1 MVMPFFYLCAPKKN
15 KSVNYNIKMMK
26 NLLKVL
32 AIVVLFAVSTSLS
45 AQKATKIGHID
56 FGKLLE
62 QMPGQDTVKVV
73 MERYVQDLQAQL
85 QTMQSELELKATD
98 YQKNAATMSNII
110 KATKEKEITDLQGR
124 IEAFQQVAQ
133 QDIQSKQTELITPFV
148 DKAKQAIKDVA
159 KEGGYAYIM
168 NAVEDLILYNEGGE
182 DVMPQV
188 KKKLGIQ

>member
-1 MVMPFFYLCAPKKN
+1 
-15 KSVNYNIKMMK
+15 MMK

-32 AIVVLFAVSTSLS
+32 AIVVLIAVAATTQ

-73 MERYVQDLQAQL
+73 MEKYVQSLQGEL
-85 QTMQSELELKATD
+85 QTMQQELEMKGAD

-124 IEAFQQVAQ
+124 IEAFQQSAQ
-133 QDIQSKQTELITPFV
+133 KELSDKQTELITPFV
-148 DKAKQAIKDVA
+148 NKAKQAIKDVA
-159 KEGGYAYIM
+159 KEGGFSYIL
-168 NAVEDLILYNEGGE
+168 NSVEDLVLYSEGGE
-182 DVMPQV
+182 DIAPLA
-188 KKKLGIQ
+188 KKKLGITQ

>member
-1 MVMPFFYLCAPKKN
+1 
-15 KSVNYNIKMMK
+15 MMK

-32 AIVVLFAVSTSLS
+32 AIVVLIAVAATTN

-73 MERYVQDLQAQL
+73 MEKYVQELQGQL
-85 QTMQSELELKATD
+85 QSMQSELELKGTD
-98 YQKNAATMSNII
+98 YQKNSTSMSSII

-133 QDIQSKQTELITPFV
+133 QDIQAKQSELVKPFV
-148 DKAKQAIKDVA
+148 EKAKKAIGDVA
-159 KEGGYAYIM
+159 KEGGYSYIM
-168 NAVEDLILYNEGGE
+168 NAVEDLILYSDGGD
-182 DVMPQV
+182 DVMPLV

>member
-1 MVMPFFYLCAPKKN
+1 
-15 KSVNYNIKMMK
+15 MMK

-32 AIVVLFAVSTSLS
+32 AIVVLIAVASGAN

-73 MERYVQDLQAQL
+73 MEKYVQSLQGEL

-98 YQKNAATMSNII
+98 YQKNAATMSPII

-124 IEAFQQVAQ
+124 IEAFQQSAQ
-133 QDIQSKQTELITPFV
+133 QELSGKQTELITPFV
-148 DKAKQAIKDVA
+148 NKAKQAIKDVA
-159 KEGGYAYIM
+159 KEGSFAYIM
-168 NAVEDLILYNEGGE
+168 NAVEDLILYSEGGA
-182 DVMPQV
+182 DVMPLV
-188 KKKLGIQ
+188 KKKLGITQ